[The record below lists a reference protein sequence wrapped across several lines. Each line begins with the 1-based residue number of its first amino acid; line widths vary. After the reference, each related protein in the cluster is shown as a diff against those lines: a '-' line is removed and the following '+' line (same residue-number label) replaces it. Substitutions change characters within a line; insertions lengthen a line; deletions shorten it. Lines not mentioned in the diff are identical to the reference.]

1 MSDRNTCGGCDAT
14 WTGTS
19 ACHCAGCH
27 RDEHGRPRTFAGIKL
42 FDAHRHQRGERG
54 GCLDPEQVTNSRGE
68 RHMFFRDEMWRG
80 PEMSEEAKA
89 AFGGRA

>member
-1 MSDRNTCGGCDAT
+1 MSDRARCGGCDAT

-19 ACHCAGCH
+19 ACHCSACH
-27 RDEHGRPRTFAGIKL
+27 MTFAGVKL

-54 GCLDPEQVTNSRGE
+54 GCLDPEQVTNARGE
-68 RHMFFRDEMWRG
+68 RVMLYRDGMWRG

-89 AFGGRA
+89 AFGARS